1 MASDWD
7 ALLVDD
13 AWDDRPYDPD
23 DRAAFDDE
31 PLDSLVMEARDRL
44 NCIGLFAA
52 AAVVFALALLVVQT
66 RDPILD
72 PTAGYIGALLL
83 GASAGLMATMLF
95 WLVVFARH
103 RRIAYRGD
111 WARAIRRG
119 GWVVPRDR
127 PVRRPPPQQ
136 GLLAGDRPVHPR
148 ARRGRGGDAL
158 GRALRSRTN
167 LGGALCPAAP
177 CRASNPPRP
186 TPR

>member
-23 DRAAFDDE
+23 DPAAFDDE

-83 GASAGLMATMLF
+83 GLSAGLMATMLF

-119 GWVVPRDR
+119 GWVFLVTALFVVLRLNKVFSPEI
-127 PVRRPPPQQ
+127 
-136 GLLAGDRPVHPR
+136 GLFILALVVVAEATLSVER
-148 ARRGRGGDAL
+148 
-158 GRALRSRTN
+158 
-167 LGGALCPAAP
+167 
-177 CRASNPPRP
+177 
-186 TPR
+186 

>member
-23 DRAAFDDE
+23 DPAAFDDE

-119 GWVVPRDR
+119 GWVFLVTALFVVLRLNKVFSPEI
-127 PVRRPPPQQ
+127 
-136 GLLAGDRPVHPR
+136 GLFILALVAVAEATLSVER
-148 ARRGRGGDAL
+148 
-158 GRALRSRTN
+158 
-167 LGGALCPAAP
+167 
-177 CRASNPPRP
+177 
-186 TPR
+186 

>member
-7 ALLVDD
+7 ALRVDD

-23 DRAAFDDE
+23 DPAAFDDE

-83 GASAGLMATMLF
+83 GLSAGLMATMLF

-119 GWVVPRDR
+119 GWVFLVTALFVVLRLNKVFSPEI
-127 PVRRPPPQQ
+127 
-136 GLLAGDRPVHPR
+136 GLFILALVAVAEATLSVER
-148 ARRGRGGDAL
+148 
-158 GRALRSRTN
+158 
-167 LGGALCPAAP
+167 
-177 CRASNPPRP
+177 
-186 TPR
+186 

>member
-13 AWDDRPYDPD
+13 AWADRPYDPD
-23 DRAAFDDE
+23 DPAAFDDE

-83 GASAGLMATMLF
+83 GLSAGLMATMLF

-119 GWVVPRDR
+119 GWVFLVTALFVVLRLNKVFSPEI
-127 PVRRPPPQQ
+127 
-136 GLLAGDRPVHPR
+136 GLFILALVAVAEATLSVER
-148 ARRGRGGDAL
+148 
-158 GRALRSRTN
+158 
-167 LGGALCPAAP
+167 
-177 CRASNPPRP
+177 
-186 TPR
+186 

>member
-23 DRAAFDDE
+23 DPAAFDDE

-83 GASAGLMATMLF
+83 GLSAGLMATMLF

-119 GWVVPRDR
+119 GWVFLVTTLFVVLRLNQ
-127 PVRRPPPQQ
+127 VFSWEI
-136 GLLAGDRPVHPR
+136 GLFILALVAVAEATLSVER
-148 ARRGRGGDAL
+148 
-158 GRALRSRTN
+158 
-167 LGGALCPAAP
+167 
-177 CRASNPPRP
+177 
-186 TPR
+186 

>member
-44 NCIGLFAA
+44 NCSASSRPRRSCSPWHCSSSRPA
-52 AAVVFALALLVVQT
+52 T
-66 RDPILD
+66 RILD

-119 GWVVPRDR
+119 GWVFLVTALFVVLRLNKVFSPEI
-127 PVRRPPPQQ
+127 
-136 GLLAGDRPVHPR
+136 GLFILALVAVAEATLSVER
-148 ARRGRGGDAL
+148 
-158 GRALRSRTN
+158 
-167 LGGALCPAAP
+167 
-177 CRASNPPRP
+177 
-186 TPR
+186 

>member
-23 DRAAFDDE
+23 DPAAFDDE

-66 RDPILD
+66 RDPIVD

-83 GASAGLMATMLF
+83 GLSAGLMATMLF

-119 GWVVPRDR
+119 GWVFLVTALFVVLRLNKVFSPEI
-127 PVRRPPPQQ
+127 
-136 GLLAGDRPVHPR
+136 GLFILALVVVAEATLSVER
-148 ARRGRGGDAL
+148 
-158 GRALRSRTN
+158 
-167 LGGALCPAAP
+167 
-177 CRASNPPRP
+177 
-186 TPR
+186 

>member
-23 DRAAFDDE
+23 DPAAFDDE

-83 GASAGLMATMLF
+83 GLSAGLMATMLF

-119 GWVVPRDR
+119 GWVFLVTALFVVLRLNKVFSPEI
-127 PVRRPPPQQ
+127 
-136 GLLAGDRPVHPR
+136 GLFILALVAVAEATVSVER
-148 ARRGRGGDAL
+148 
-158 GRALRSRTN
+158 
-167 LGGALCPAAP
+167 
-177 CRASNPPRP
+177 
-186 TPR
+186 

>member
-119 GWVVPRDR
+119 GWVFLVTALFVVLRLNKVFSPEI
-127 PVRRPPPQQ
+127 
-136 GLLAGDRPVHPR
+136 GLFILALVAVAEATLSVER
-148 ARRGRGGDAL
+148 
-158 GRALRSRTN
+158 
-167 LGGALCPAAP
+167 
-177 CRASNPPRP
+177 
-186 TPR
+186 

>member
-13 AWDDRPYDPD
+13 AWDGRPNDPD
-23 DRAAFDDE
+23 DPAAFDDE

-83 GASAGLMATMLF
+83 GLSAGLMATMLF

-119 GWVVPRDR
+119 GWVFLVTALFVVLRLNKVFSPEI
-127 PVRRPPPQQ
+127 
-136 GLLAGDRPVHPR
+136 GLFILALVAVAEATLSVER
-148 ARRGRGGDAL
+148 
-158 GRALRSRTN
+158 
-167 LGGALCPAAP
+167 
-177 CRASNPPRP
+177 
-186 TPR
+186 

>member
-13 AWDDRPYDPD
+13 VWDGRPDDPD
-23 DRAAFDDE
+23 DPAAFDDE

-52 AAVVFALALLVVQT
+52 AAVVVALALLVVQT
-66 RDPILD
+66 RAPNVD

-83 GASAGLMATMLF
+83 GLSAGLMATMLF

-119 GWVVPRDR
+119 GWVFLVTTLFVILRLNKVFSPEI
-127 PVRRPPPQQ
+127 
-136 GLLAGDRPVHPR
+136 GLFIV
-148 ARRGRGGDAL
+148 AL
-158 GRALRSRTN
+158 VAVAEATLSVER
-167 LGGALCPAAP
+167 
-177 CRASNPPRP
+177 
-186 TPR
+186 

>member
-13 AWDDRPYDPD
+13 AWDDPD
-23 DRAAFDDE
+23 DPAAFDDE

-83 GASAGLMATMLF
+83 GLSAGLMATMLF

-119 GWVVPRDR
+119 GWVFLVTALFVVLRLNKVFSPEI
-127 PVRRPPPQQ
+127 
-136 GLLAGDRPVHPR
+136 GLFILALVAVAEATLSVER
-148 ARRGRGGDAL
+148 
-158 GRALRSRTN
+158 
-167 LGGALCPAAP
+167 
-177 CRASNPPRP
+177 
-186 TPR
+186 

>member
-23 DRAAFDDE
+23 DPAAFDDE

-83 GASAGLMATMLF
+83 GLSAGLMATMLF

-119 GWVVPRDR
+119 GWVFLVTALFVVLRLNKVFSPEI
-127 PVRRPPPQQ
+127 
-136 GLLAGDRPVHPR
+136 GLFILALVAVAEATLSVER
-148 ARRGRGGDAL
+148 
-158 GRALRSRTN
+158 
-167 LGGALCPAAP
+167 
-177 CRASNPPRP
+177 
-186 TPR
+186 

>member
-13 AWDDRPYDPD
+13 AWDGRPYDPD
-23 DRAAFDDE
+23 DPAAFDDE

-72 PTAGYIGALLL
+72 PTAGYVGALLL

-119 GWVVPRDR
+119 GWVFLVTALFVVLRLNKVFSPEI
-127 PVRRPPPQQ
+127 
-136 GLLAGDRPVHPR
+136 GLFILALVAVAEATLSVER
-148 ARRGRGGDAL
+148 
-158 GRALRSRTN
+158 
-167 LGGALCPAAP
+167 
-177 CRASNPPRP
+177 
-186 TPR
+186 